1 MLKAID
7 NIFPGVVDGSASQG
21 RVTLALWG
29 VAALGVVFL
38 VVLIFG
44 AIIAAR
50 ERRRRNGLPVKKSIV
65 LSAIR
70 RFLGWL
76 FYPSFQR
83 FFTDPDAW

>member
-1 MLKAID
+1 MLKALD
-7 NIFPGVVDGSASQG
+7 NLFPADAPASRGSI
-21 RVTLALWG
+21 TLALWAG
-29 VAALGVVFL
+29 AAIAVVFL
-38 VVLIFG
+38 VILMFG
-44 AIIAAR
+44 AIIAWR
-50 ERRRRNGLPVKKSIV
+50 ERRRRNGLPVRKSLV